1 MLLATSCLDLLC
13 IEFSEVLIFGK
24 ERKRLCLIYLIY
36 CYKCQISQS
45 HGSSLFKYADLVMI
59 CWSSDWASEWGGKVI
74 KVTLNVSC
82 LLVPHWV
89 FSTQSRFTKN
99 GLKNKE
105 HHVSRRTLG
114 NAVLMPEDRRMTS
127 LFGADRKVTLD
138 RTSLLSANNRT
149 LRLTLTKAGQQKIK
163 QRFPGLSL
171 CFGIKVAA
179 SEFGL
184 SSMKG
189 SCFGCGVT
197 VTAILF
203 DTYQKALKTT
213 AYRPFVTTV

>member
-1 MLLATSCLDLLC
+1 MFVGATLS
-13 IEFSEVLIFGK
+13 IFHTVTVYQEWAEKQGASRESQNSGK
-24 ERKRLCLIYLIY
+24 CCVDARG
-36 CYKCQISQS
+36 Q
-45 HGSSLFKYADLVMI
+45 
-59 CWSSDWASEWGGKVI
+59 
-74 KVTLNVSC
+74 
-82 LLVPHWV
+82 
-89 FSTQSRFTKN
+89 
-99 GLKNKE
+99 
-105 HHVSRRTLG
+105 
-114 NAVLMPEDRRMTS
+114 RRMTS

-179 SEFGL
+179 SEFSL

>member
-1 MLLATSCLDLLC
+1 MFVGATLS
-13 IEFSEVLIFGK
+13 IFHTVTFYQEWAEKQGASRESQNSGK
-24 ERKRLCLIYLIY
+24 CCVDARG
-36 CYKCQISQS
+36 Q
-45 HGSSLFKYADLVMI
+45 
-59 CWSSDWASEWGGKVI
+59 
-74 KVTLNVSC
+74 
-82 LLVPHWV
+82 
-89 FSTQSRFTKN
+89 
-99 GLKNKE
+99 
-105 HHVSRRTLG
+105 
-114 NAVLMPEDRRMTS
+114 RRMTS

>member
-1 MLLATSCLDLLC
+1 MFVGATLS
-13 IEFSEVLIFGK
+13 IF
-24 ERKRLCLIYLIY
+24 
-36 CYKCQISQS
+36 
-45 HGSSLFKYADLVMI
+45 H
-59 CWSSDWASEWGGKVI
+59 
-74 KVTLNVSC
+74 KVTVYQE
-82 LLVPHWV
+82 WAEK
-89 FSTQSRFTKN
+89 QGASRESQNSGKCCVDAR
-99 GLKNKE
+99 GQ
-105 HHVSRRTLG
+105 
-114 NAVLMPEDRRMTS
+114 RRMTS

-213 AYRPFVTTV
+213 AYPKTAADRPFVTTV

>member
-1 MLLATSCLDLLC
+1 MFVGATLS
-13 IEFSEVLIFGK
+13 IFHTVTVYQEWAEKQGASRESQNSGK
-24 ERKRLCLIYLIY
+24 CCVDARGQRK
-36 CYKCQISQS
+36 
-45 HGSSLFKYADLVMI
+45 
-59 CWSSDWASEWGGKVI
+59 
-74 KVTLNVSC
+74 
-82 LLVPHWV
+82 
-89 FSTQSRFTKN
+89 
-99 GLKNKE
+99 
-105 HHVSRRTLG
+105 
-114 NAVLMPEDRRMTS
+114 MTS

-171 CFGIKVAA
+171 CFGIKVAV

-213 AYRPFVTTV
+213 AYPKTAADRPFVTTV

>member
-1 MLLATSCLDLLC
+1 MFVGATLS
-13 IEFSEVLIFGK
+13 IFHTVTVYQEWAEKQGASRESQNSGK
-24 ERKRLCLIYLIY
+24 CCVDARG
-36 CYKCQISQS
+36 Q
-45 HGSSLFKYADLVMI
+45 
-59 CWSSDWASEWGGKVI
+59 
-74 KVTLNVSC
+74 
-82 LLVPHWV
+82 
-89 FSTQSRFTKN
+89 
-99 GLKNKE
+99 
-105 HHVSRRTLG
+105 
-114 NAVLMPEDRRMTS
+114 RRMTS
-127 LFGADRKVTLD
+127 LFGADRKVTLG

>member
-1 MLLATSCLDLLC
+1 MAAVYLSMQTWWWSA
-13 IEFSEVLIFGK
+13 EVQTEHQSGE
-24 ERKRLCLIYLIY
+24 ERWLKWLWMCHVCWCHTEYFPH
-36 CYKCQISQS
+36 S
-45 HGSSLFKYADLVMI
+45 HGLPRMGWKTRSITWVAELWEML
-59 CWSSDWASEWGGKVI
+59 CWCQRTE
-74 KVTLNVSC
+74 
-82 LLVPHWV
+82 
-89 FSTQSRFTKN
+89 KN
-99 GLKNKE
+99 DQ
-105 HHVSRRTLG
+105 
-114 NAVLMPEDRRMTS
+114 P
-127 LFGADRKVTLD
+127 
-138 RTSLLSANNRT
+138 NNRT

-213 AYRPFVTTV
+213 AYPKTAADRPFVTTV

>member
-1 MLLATSCLDLLC
+1 MFVGATLS
-13 IEFSEVLIFGK
+13 IFHTVTVYQEWAEKQGASRESQNSGK
-24 ERKRLCLIYLIY
+24 CCVDARG
-36 CYKCQISQS
+36 Q
-45 HGSSLFKYADLVMI
+45 
-59 CWSSDWASEWGGKVI
+59 
-74 KVTLNVSC
+74 
-82 LLVPHWV
+82 
-89 FSTQSRFTKN
+89 
-99 GLKNKE
+99 
-105 HHVSRRTLG
+105 
-114 NAVLMPEDRRMTS
+114 RRMTS

-163 QRFPGLSL
+163 QGFPGLSL

>member
-1 MLLATSCLDLLC
+1 MFVGATLS
-13 IEFSEVLIFGK
+13 IFHTVTVYQEWAEKQGASRESQNSGK
-24 ERKRLCLIYLIY
+24 CCVDARG
-36 CYKCQISQS
+36 Q
-45 HGSSLFKYADLVMI
+45 
-59 CWSSDWASEWGGKVI
+59 
-74 KVTLNVSC
+74 
-82 LLVPHWV
+82 
-89 FSTQSRFTKN
+89 
-99 GLKNKE
+99 
-105 HHVSRRTLG
+105 RRI
-114 NAVLMPEDRRMTS
+114 TS

-179 SEFGL
+179 SEFSL

>member
-1 MLLATSCLDLLC
+1 MFVGATLS
-13 IEFSEVLIFGK
+13 IFHTVTVYQEWAEKQGASRESQNSGK
-24 ERKRLCLIYLIY
+24 CCVDARG
-36 CYKCQISQS
+36 Q
-45 HGSSLFKYADLVMI
+45 
-59 CWSSDWASEWGGKVI
+59 
-74 KVTLNVSC
+74 
-82 LLVPHWV
+82 
-89 FSTQSRFTKN
+89 
-99 GLKNKE
+99 
-105 HHVSRRTLG
+105 RRT
-114 NAVLMPEDRRMTS
+114 TS

-213 AYRPFVTTV
+213 AYPKTAADRPFVTTV